1 MKYSNHFNQP
11 VLKLHLTIISIGIAL
26 GLLIFHYIN
35 IPEEVNISIHPV
47 IGFSIFACSGIIAS
61 YMTHFISKKMD
72 KAIRWQ
78 FQLANRILTG
88 IVIHFLTL
96 LAFFGI
102 ISYVYFKVMD
112 VTLEGQSVLLK
123 LGIIIFVI
131 VLLYN
136 VIYFAFYSYHVYS
149 KLQLDTIAYERK
161 QIDLQLKALKS
172 QLSSHFLFNNLNTIS
187 SLVDKDKQLAEDY
200 TRGLAS
206 IYNYTLNS
214 YHRKWVTLDEELT
227 YVHAYLLLIKTR
239 FGGAFEH
246 QVTISKT
253 IMNSKIPPL
262 TLQMLIENA
271 VKHNIVDDENKL
283 QIVIN
288 GDDHHISIKNN
299 VTKAPANIR
308 SFNIGLKNIASRYRL
323 LSNATVNITKNSHF
337 IVELPV
343 IQS

>member
-1 MKYSNHFNQP
+1 MKITNHFNQA
-11 VLKLHLTIISIGIAL
+11 VLKIHLTIISIGIAL
-26 GLLIFHYIN
+26 GLLVYHYIK
-35 IPEEVNISIHPV
+35 IPEDVNVSVHSLVGYI
-47 IGFSIFACSGIIAS
+47 IFTFSGIMAS
-61 YMTHFISKKMD
+61 YMTYFISKKMD

-78 FQLANRILTG
+78 FQLTNRILTG
-88 IVIHFLTL
+88 IAIHFLTV
-96 LAFFGI
+96 LAFFAF
-102 ISYVYFKVMD
+102 ISLIYFKVLN
-112 VTLEGQSVLLK
+112 VPLEGQSVLLK
-123 LGIIIFVI
+123 LGIIIFVV

-149 KLQLDTIAYERK
+149 KLQIDTVSYERK

-206 IYNYTLNS
+206 IYNYSLNS
-214 YHRKWVTLDEELT
+214 YHRKWVTLNEELT
-227 YVHAYLLLIKTR
+227 YVHDYLLLIKTR
-239 FGGAFEH
+239 FGDAFEH
-246 QVTISKT
+246 QVSISKS
-253 IMNSKIPPL
+253 IMNSKVPPL

-271 VKHNIVDDENKL
+271 VKHNTVDFQNQLRIE
-283 QIVIN
+283 IN
-288 GDDHHISIKNN
+288 GDENQISVKNN

-343 IQS
+343 IHS